1 VLNRELMHYEA
12 ETERRYLHKMKS
24 LITYMLSKRTKIYGD
39 EKERMEHFKIAF
51 HALADGVDCHF
62 AAREKAQDK
71 KMRLAVEK
79 RLRGK

>member
-1 VLNRELMHYEA
+1 
-12 ETERRYLHKMKS
+12 
-24 LITYMLSKRTKIYGD
+24 MLSKRTKIYGD